1 MRALAR
7 DRGGQA
13 GLVGKMIVIWLVV
26 VGVLGITAIDTVSI
40 LFTKF
45 RVSDMASNAAS
56 EAANVWKTTKNQVQ
70 ACDAAETSVEES
82 DPDARIPLN
91 GCIVNQQTGEVT
103 ITVRKTAT
111 TLVAGKLS
119 FTKRFAR
126 PTATETN
133 GPTVL

>member
-1 MRALAR
+1 MKPASIHR
-7 DRGGQA
+7 DQRGI
-13 GLVGKMIVIWLVV
+13 VGKLLVMWLAAVIV
-26 VGVLGITAIDTVSI
+26 VGVATIDTVSI

-91 GCIVNQQTGEVT
+91 GCIINQQTGEVT

-111 TLVAGKLS
+111 TLLAGKLS